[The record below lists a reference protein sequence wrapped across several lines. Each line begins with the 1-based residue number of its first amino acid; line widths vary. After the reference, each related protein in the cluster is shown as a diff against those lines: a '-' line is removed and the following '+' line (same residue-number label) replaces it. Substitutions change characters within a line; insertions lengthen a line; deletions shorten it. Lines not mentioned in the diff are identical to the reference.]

1 MREFF
6 KLDAI
11 SYCLLHCVYMQTSRC
26 CQKSM
31 RRQRESKQHG
41 SNLIDQLRI
50 RRGRNDGCLRTV
62 KDGRGKRR
70 GWRKRVRGR
79 RRITYPAG
87 RTDYKKKKKKRGR
100 GGQSKAHPGAFF
112 VYCRIFQWFQSR
124 MSHLSPSL
132 FRTLLRPSVRI
143 SLFSF
148 RMYACQLAALDSRD
162 PRERI
167 ETISLE
173 KTLVCAEIILPS

>member
-11 SYCLLHCVYMQTSRC
+11 SYCLLHCVYMQTSRS

-87 RTDYKKKKKKRGR
+87 RTDYKKKKKKEGEEGKARRIQAHFSSIVGFSNDFNQGCPISR
-100 GGQSKAHPGAFF
+100 PLCFERYCAQAWGSLYFHSECTRANWRHWIQEIQESGSKQ
-112 VYCRIFQWFQSR
+112 Y
-124 MSHLSPSL
+124 HLKRRL
-132 FRTLLRPSVRI
+132 
-143 SLFSF
+143 
-148 RMYACQLAALDSRD
+148 
-162 PRERI
+162 
-167 ETISLE
+167 
-173 KTLVCAEIILPS
+173 CAQK